1 MGHRVG
7 LGIAIVPKGR
17 PIRTDGLPKA
27 PKENPGAKAVGRVY
41 RRMGYWTGAAVNT
54 NVRPIPPLRRELG
67 RKGMAQ
73 SRRQF
78 FRIAATSRGIRASGV
93 RLRANSAS
101 RYCT

>member
-27 PKENPGAKAVGRVY
+27 PKENPGAKAG
-41 RRMGYWTGAAVNT
+41 GEFTAARGGN
-54 NVRPIPPLRRELG
+54 RCGRELG
-67 RKGMAQ
+67 RKGTAQ

-78 FRIAATSRGIRASGV
+78 FRIAATSCGTRASGV
-93 RLRANSAS
+93 RLRATLHRAIARS
-101 RYCT
+101 RPHGFPNICG